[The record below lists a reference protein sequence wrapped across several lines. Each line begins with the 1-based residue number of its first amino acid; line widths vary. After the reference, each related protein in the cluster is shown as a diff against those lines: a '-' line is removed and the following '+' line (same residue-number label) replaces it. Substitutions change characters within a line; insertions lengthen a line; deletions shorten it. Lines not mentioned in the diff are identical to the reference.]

1 MEPNIPI
8 TDPYSEEVQNLL
20 KITSLRVNFTKLHTL
35 GDQLLDT
42 RPEIKVSEITTA
54 ISVLEVSS
62 FFDLLSSLSWIPVH

>member
-54 ISVLEVSS
+54 ISVLEVS
-62 FFDLLSSLSWIPVH
+62 